1 MNYIKL
7 IYLSVFCGII
17 TILAFFNIVYS
28 FYLNLYLNLN
38 TYIYTFF
45 ISIFLSLIFYIA
57 KNNNEKKT
65 TIYEKI
71 LTILLG
77 YFLLP
82 LIISIPFYF
91 SIYNLTF
98 INSFFEAISGFTST
112 GFTIFNNIN
121 HIDQSLILWRSAS
134 QWVGG
139 LYFLFSIIVLIDI
152 FDHSFKKSLTN
163 FISFNKAETLKQSL
177 KIFLLYSTMTLV
189 IFIIL
194 NIFDVR
200 LFNSLNL
207 AMTIISSGGFLPSN
221 DLSNILIKNSQ
232 IIITSLLML
241 TSFFSIFL
249 TYNLFFTKNH
259 NLNFFNEDIHL
270 LIYFLTLLLIFFI
283 FPNYDNNFSQLFLSL
298 TSSVSNIGFSLN
310 NDLPNLSFIFLIFV
324 MIGGSF
330 FSTSSGI
337 RFLKVYSLFKY
348 SINEIL
354 SYSRPKNIYINKHL
368 FSKEFFKIDEIYKYF
383 LSILIFILSLLF
395 LTFLLTLSGI
405 EFESSFKL
413 SILTLMNTVNSSM
426 YGLSDFSFYDLHFL
440 NKYYLIFFMIM
451 GRFEL
456 LTLLIVCKKFLF
468 KNWIRTINIFNIFIC
483 TLSSAG

>member
-1 MNYIKL
+1 MNYLKF

-17 TILAFFNIVYS
+17 AVLSFFNIIYS
-28 FYLNLYLNLN
+28 YYLNLYLNLN
-38 TYIYTFF
+38 TYIHTFLV
-45 ISIFLSLIFYIA
+45 SILLTIIFYFIR
-57 KNNNEKKT
+57 NNNEKKT
-65 TIYEKI
+65 KIYEKI
-71 LTILLG
+71 LTIFLG

-98 INSFFEAISGFTST
+98 INSYFEAISGFTST
-112 GFTIFNNIN
+112 GFTIFDNIN

-139 LYFLFSIIVLIDI
+139 LYFLFSIILLIDI
-152 FDHSFKKSLTN
+152 FDNSFKKSLTN

-177 KIFLLYSTMTLV
+177 KIFLLYSLITLG

-194 NIFDVR
+194 NIFNVR

-207 AMTIISSGGFLPSN
+207 AMSIVSSGGFLPSN
-221 DLSNILIKNSQ
+221 NLSNILVNNSQ

-249 TYNLFFTKNH
+249 VYNLVFTKNH

-270 LIYFLTLLLIFFI
+270 FFYFLTLLIIFFI
-283 FPNYDNNFSQLFLSL
+283 FFNFSNSFSELFLSL

-310 NDLPNLSFIFLIFV
+310 NKTNNLSFVFLILV
-324 MIGGSF
+324 IIGGSF

-337 RFLKVYSLFKY
+337 RFLKIYSLTKY

-368 FSKEFFKIDEIYKYF
+368 FSKDFFKLNEIYKYF
-383 LSILIFILSLLF
+383 LSIIVFIISLLF
-395 LTFLLTLSGI
+395 LTSLLTLSGI
-405 EFESSFKL
+405 DFESAYKL
-413 SILTLMNTVNSSM
+413 SILTLMNTVNSTM
-426 YGLSDFSFYDLHFL
+426 YGLGDFSFHDLHFL
-440 NKYYLIFFMIM
+440 TKYYLILFMII
-451 GRFEL
+451 GRIEL
-456 LTLLIVCKKFLF
+456 ITLLIISKKFLF
-468 KNWIRTINIFNIFIC
+468 KN
-483 TLSSAG
+483 